1 VTARTELPSR
11 LLAAGLLGSALLVGV
26 VAGYSPPLAIGLTLG
41 FVFLVIA
48 MANLTA
54 GICLFAAATFI
65 ETILPADAEGTLS
78 APKLLGLA
86 LVLSW
91 FAAIT
96 AGERERRERLFSPP
110 AFLYV
115 LILFVAWAAISAV
128 WAEDS
133 GAAIEASTRYL
144 PNAMLFLIVFA
155 GVRNREQLMWV
166 VGSLVVGACVAAVYG
181 MVAGSPAE
189 DPGRVSIGN
198 PNQAAAALVLGGT
211 LAAALA
217 VALRG
222 KPVLRLLT
230 TIAVPL
236 CVFAVFLTLSRGGL
250 VALGAALL
258 TAIFMAGRR
267 RGAVIALAACAVLAA
282 VVYFGAFASVD
293 ARDRILELQGGTGRT
308 DIWTVGWRM
317 VEDHPVRGIGAGNF
331 PIASIHY
338 LLEPGALLRDDFI
351 VDDPKVAHNTYLNVL
366 AELGVVGLGLFL
378 TVIAFSL
385 WCAIRAVGF
394 AARAGDRELEVLAR
408 AFVVVIV
415 AQLAADFFGSHQYSK
430 QLWLVLSLCPALLEI
445 SRVALASRRACGA
458 TAGLSRSAPAA

>member
-1 VTARTELPSR
+1 VTARTELPSK

-41 FVFLVIA
+41 FVFLVVA

-65 ETILPADAEGTLS
+65 ETILPAEAEGTLS
-78 APKLLGLA
+78 VPKLLGLV

-91 FAAIT
+91 FALMT

-110 AFLYV
+110 PFLYV

-144 PNAMLFLIVFA
+144 PNALLFLIVFA
-155 GVRNREQLMWV
+155 GVHNREQLLWV
-166 VGSLVVGACVAAVYG
+166 LGSLVVGACVAAVYG
-181 MVAGSPAE
+181 MVAGAPAE
-189 DPGRVSIGN
+189 DPGRVAIGN
-198 PNQAAAALVLGGT
+198 ANETAASLVAGGT

-217 VALRG
+217 LALRG
-222 KPVLRLLT
+222 KPVLRFLT

-250 VALGAALL
+250 VSLGAALVA
-258 TAIFMAGRR
+258 AIFMARR
-267 RGAVIALAACAVLAA
+267 RRSAVIALAACAVLSA
-282 VVYFGAFASVD
+282 VIYFGAFASFE
-293 ARDRILELQGGTGRT
+293 ARERVLELQGGTGRT

-338 LLEPGALLRDDFI
+338 LLEPGALLRDEFI

-366 AELGVVGLGLFL
+366 AELGVIGLGLFL

-394 AARAGDRELEVLAR
+394 AARAEDPQLEVLAR
-408 AFVVVIV
+408 GLVVVIV
-415 AQLAADFFGSHQYSK
+415 ALLAADFFGSHQYSK

-445 SRVALASRRACGA
+445 SRVELASRHARGA
-458 TAGLSRSAPAA
+458 DAGLSRPAPAA